1 MRYRIRPRI
10 YACFTHSDRLPIV
23 QSSITTYA
31 VQVRKRYG
39 WVTVKEY
46 DEGSDSDFALR
57 QAEELLELLNQKKME
72 KKYELTDEILE
83 VGGHVL
89 HRIKALRNFGNIKQG
104 EIGGWI
110 ENEDNLSHCGDCW
123 VYDDAKV
130 YGNAEVLG
138 DAKVCEN
145 AKVYAFAKVY
155 NKATVYGFAEVY
167 DDAEIFGNARVNG
180 YAKVYGITEVFGNAK
195 VYDFAKVYNKATV
208 YGFAEIYGNAKVY
221 GYARVNGYAKVYGIT
236 EVFGNAKVYGEAK
249 VYGKANVLGD
259 AEVNGY
265 ARICGEA
272 KIEKT
277 SDYIVFK
284 NWWSSGIYFTWT
296 RSNDMWSVGCFYGT
310 GEELIKM
317 AYNDSDEI
325 GREYGRVVK
334 YVESIKQEL
343 K

>member
-31 VQVRKRYG
+31 VQVRKWYG

-46 DEGSDSDFALR
+46 DEGSDSDFALS
-57 QAEELLELLNQKKME
+57 QAEELLELLNQLKME

-123 VYDDAKV
+123 VYGDAKV
-130 YGNAEVLG
+130 YGNAKVLG
-138 DAKVCEN
+138 DA
-145 AKVYAFAKVY
+145 
-155 NKATVYGFAEVY
+155 
-167 DDAEIFGNARVNG
+167 I
-180 YAKVYGITEVFGNAK
+180 
-195 VYDFAKVYNKATV
+195 
-208 YGFAEIYGNAKVY
+208 
-221 GYARVNGYAKVYGIT
+221 
-236 EVFGNAKVYGEAK
+236 
-249 VYGKANVLGD
+249 VLGD
-259 AEVNGY
+259 AEV
-265 ARICGEA
+265 
-272 KIEKT
+272 EKK

-284 NWWSSGIYFTWT
+284 NWWSSGRYFTWT

-310 GEELIKM
+310 GEELIKK

-325 GREYGRVVK
+325 GREYERIVK
-334 YVESIKQEL
+334 YVESIKSEI